1 MPTVDIPTE
10 PKVEHLLNKEI
21 KSMRYKNL
29 TITITLRCLSILVL
43 AGLVMLPISDGI
55 SCTDDDRRYQT
66 LRNRSAKLRT
76 YHKYSEDA
84 YMGWL
89 VLANLNVSEN
99 RDGFPVSSA
108 SVSLSMVDAVLLRKL
123 YETDRKVTRTSKSYY
138 GNATIEAA
146 VFPWHFKNGEMD
158 NAIDTPN
165 PSTTLI
171 AASRKQIK
179 NRAYVTLVKEK
190 DGSVHEGWFDFT
202 TSGNM
207 MGLIKLERTT
217 GYKYIDRYRDEWT
230 ATVHYT
236 ETVEVYDS
244 LIGTPTQLQ
253 MNKDG
258 KMVRFYDSGQRTGK
272 EVSFIGTSK
281 EGKALASISG
291 FDINGCDFASQ
302 RVEKQIRSPNYNNTV
317 TLVHTKRRLDGSM
330 DEKRHS
336 GETEKSLRKKYR
348 HLQAKPEKWFDKLK
362 KKRTHTWEE
371 WIDTNA
377 ELSINAFISSH
388 WNDGNPYPWFLE
400 AYNTRAEVAAAKAA
414 HREFYE
420 LIANRWQNKG
430 RRVPPT
436 ASGPK
441 AVLAALYKTAK
452 IETKEG
458 QEKIRTYDGPQ
469 TSEAILAAYD
479 DSYTLFPSERRDRMD
494 AAYPKETW
502 IQDFLNRG
510 AEFTHFGD
518 YEKYLDSRQVFM
530 NRSNDPSVWS
540 SGQYGIRPCSTLEA
554 YKDAFIKRE
563 IWIQETW
570 NRVLEEHPDV
580 TGMAIEGNNYLPFKA
595 GLTYVRRN
603 GPFTTTWGT
612 MLSAEEK
619 EDLIMHG
626 IHPKGI
632 EIVYID
638 NDYKVLSEKPHP
650 WDPKSPDAKAVTEKV
665 LKEMMPELR
674 PIPAETTDTDSK
686 N

>member
-1 MPTVDIPTE
+1 
-10 PKVEHLLNKEI
+10 
-21 KSMRYKNL
+21 MRYKNL
-29 TITITLRCLSILVL
+29 TIKITFGCLSILVL
-43 AGLVMLPISDGI
+43 AGLLMLSISDGI

-84 YMGWL
+84 YMGWS

-99 RDGFPVSSA
+99 RDGYPVSSA
-108 SVSLSMVDAVLLRKL
+108 SVSLSVVDAVLLGKL
-123 YETDRKVTRTSKSYY
+123 YETDKKVNRTSKSYY
-138 GNATIEAA
+138 GNATLMAA
-146 VFPWHFKNGEMD
+146 VFPWNFKNGELD

-202 TSGNM
+202 TNGNM

-244 LIGTPTQLQ
+244 LLGTPTQLQ
-253 MNKDG
+253 MNKDRE
-258 KMVRFYDSGQRTGK
+258 MVRVYDSGQRTGK
-272 EVSFIGTSK
+272 EVSFIGTSI

-302 RVEKQIRSPNYNNTV
+302 RVEKQIRSPNYNNTL
-317 TLVHTKRRLDGSM
+317 TLVHTKRHLDGSI

-362 KKRTHTWEE
+362 KKPTRTWEE

-400 AYNTRAEVAAAKAA
+400 AYNTRAEVAAAKTA

-441 AVLAALYKTAK
+441 AVLAALYKTQK
-452 IETKEG
+452 IEIDEG
-458 QEKIRTYDGPQ
+458 PQKIRTYEGPQ
-469 TSEAILAAYD
+469 TSEAIMAEFD

-502 IQDFLNRG
+502 IQEFLNRG
-510 AEFTHFGD
+510 GKFTHFGD

-530 NRSNDPSVWS
+530 HRSNDPSVWS
-540 SGQYGIRPCSTLEA
+540 SGLYGIRPCSTLEA

-570 NRVLEEHPDV
+570 NRVLEIHPDV
-580 TGMAIEGNNYLPFKA
+580 TGMAIEGKNYLPFKA

-619 EDLIMHG
+619 ENLIMHS

-632 EIVYID
+632 KIIYID
-638 NDYKVLSEKPHP
+638 NDFNIVSEKPLP
-650 WDPKSPDAKAVTEKV
+650 WNPKSPDAKAVTEEV
-665 LKEMMPELR
+665 LKQMIPELR
-674 PIPAETTDTDSK
+674 PKPAETTDTDSE

>member
-1 MPTVDIPTE
+1 
-10 PKVEHLLNKEI
+10 
-21 KSMRYKNL
+21 MRYKNL
-29 TITITLRCLSILVL
+29 TITITFVCLSILVL
-43 AGLVMLPISDGI
+43 AGLVMLSISDGI
-55 SCTDDDRRYQT
+55 SCTDDDPRWSKLT
-66 LRNRSAKLRT
+66 TTSAKFRT

-84 YMGWL
+84 NMGWVVYAFL
-89 VLANLNVSEN
+89 SVSEN
-99 RDGFPVSSA
+99 RDGYAVSSA
-108 SVSLSMVDAVLLRKL
+108 SVSLSAVDPTLLRRL
-123 YETDRKVTRTSKSYY
+123 DETDKKVNRTSKSYY
-138 GNATIEAA
+138 GNATVKAA
-146 VFPWHFKNGEMD
+146 VFPQHFKHSELDNSMD
-158 NAIDTPN
+158 TAN

-171 AASRKQIK
+171 AASRKQVK

-190 DGSVHEGWFDFT
+190 DGSVHEGWFDMT
-202 TSGNM
+202 TGGNI
-207 MGLIKLERTT
+207 MGLIKLEKTT

-244 LIGTPTQLQ
+244 LIGTATQLQ

-258 KMVRFYDSGQRTGK
+258 ERVRVYDSGQRTGK
-272 EVSFIGTSK
+272 EVSFIGTSI
-281 EGKALASISG
+281 GGNAWASISG
-291 FDINGCDFASQ
+291 FDMHGCDFDSKQ
-302 RVEKQIRSPNYNNTV
+302 VGKQMRVGSPY
-317 TLVHTKRRLDGSM
+317 HTGGLLDNSI
-330 DEKRHS
+330 DDKRHS
-336 GETEKSLRKKYR
+336 GETERSLRRKYR
-348 HLQAKPEKWFDKLK
+348 HLQAKPKKWFDKLK
-362 KKRTHTWEE
+362 EKPTRTWEK

-400 AYNTRAEVAAAKAA
+400 AYSTRAKVAAAKAV

-420 LIANRWQNKG
+420 WIANRWQNEG

-441 AVLAALYKTAK
+441 TVLAALYKTPEIDEYPHK
-452 IETKEG
+452 IS
-458 QEKIRTYDGPQ
+458 TYEGPQ
-469 TSEAILAAYD
+469 TSEAIMAAFD
-479 DSYTLFPSERRDRMD
+479 DSYTLYPSERRDRMD

-502 IQDFLNRG
+502 IQEFLNKG
-510 AEFTHFGD
+510 AKFTHFGD

-540 SGQYGIRPCSTLEA
+540 SGLYSIRPSSTLAA
-554 YKDAFIKRE
+554 YKDAFIERE

-580 TGMAIEGNNYLPFKA
+580 TDMAIEGNHYLPFKA

-603 GPFTTTWGT
+603 GPFTTIWGT

-619 EDLIMHG
+619 EALIMHG

-638 NDYKVLSEKPHP
+638 DDYKVLSEKPSP
-650 WDPKSPDAKAVTEKV
+650 WNPESPDAKAVTEEV
-665 LKEMMPELR
+665 LKEMMLEMR
-674 PIPAETTDTDSK
+674 PKPAETTDTDTA